1 MRTLLALLVLTSFA
15 PAPAHAYLTPE
26 EVLQNSDF
34 VTPPPNARG
43 AKAARAAQEAQY
55 DARAAE
61 EAATTDTQTGTD
73 TSQAPANGTVDDLR
87 GSAPEEETIDWTT
100 DTQTAQQRYDER
112 VLQRIERNRLDGAVA
127 GGEVILHG
135 SAGDEPLHG
144 GAPLAPTGMGT
155 IAAVLAIAGSVIVT
169 LRLALRA

>member
-1 MRTLLALLVLTSFA
+1 MRTLLIILVLATVTPI
-15 PAPAHAYLTPE
+15 PAYAYLTPE
-26 EVLQNSDF
+26 EVLQNEDF

-61 EAATTDTQTGTD
+61 EAAATDAQTGTD
-73 TSQAPANGTVDDLR
+73 TNQAPANGTVDDLR

-112 VLQRIERNRLDGAVA
+112 VLQRVERNRLNGTA

-135 SAGDEPLHG
+135 SASDEPLHG

-155 IAAVLAIAGSVIVT
+155 IVAVLAIVGSVIVT